1 MSLPSS
7 PILAQQTL
15 VKGEESLVDLKDVV
29 VPVGNE
35 ILYDDVEFAGMGK
48 GKASLLQG

>member
-29 VPVGNE
+29 VPVVMRYSTMISNLLAWE
-35 ILYDDVEFAGMGK
+35 
-48 GKASLLQG
+48 KA